1 MQEDVISSRTTD
13 NGVLKVYE
21 YVEEFVCR
29 KRRKATALDFTFASD
44 LQGSVSNKQWYLALS
59 QLK

>member
-13 NGVLKVYE
+13 NGVLKVYA

-29 KRRKATALDFTFASD
+29 KRRKANALDFTFASD

>member
-29 KRRKATALDFTFASD
+29 KRRKANALDFTFASD
-44 LQGSVSNKQWYLALS
+44 LQGSVSNKQ
-59 QLK
+59 